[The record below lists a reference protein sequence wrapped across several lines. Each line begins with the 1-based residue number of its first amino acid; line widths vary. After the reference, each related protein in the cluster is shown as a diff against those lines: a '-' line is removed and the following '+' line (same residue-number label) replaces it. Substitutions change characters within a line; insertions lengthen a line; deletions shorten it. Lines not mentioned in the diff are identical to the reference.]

1 MVVDAPPHGDDLD
14 IRDGVRRAH
23 GFALTDATIVEAV
36 DNTIRLAESVLRAA
50 EEAGASAEPNA
61 APASPAT
68 GSDCRALVLTAPE
81 IAPLAE
87 PAPLTTVEPRRLTVA
102 HAVLAVAASAAIAFA
117 VVAVPLAVRHAD
129 TQPAAI
135 VATAAAPAEPAAAEP
150 AAAPSIA
157 RAPEAIAATPA
168 PDVPVPAAP
177 APQAEASPAE
187 PPATETVTVATPAPP
202 GAMTP
207 DTKPA
212 VVEPAPLPA
221 QAQADTPDI
230 PGFTPRKLDADET
243 ASLIARGQ
251 ELFTVGDIASAR
263 LMLRR
268 AAEGGSAKAALGLAA
283 TYDPIVL
290 GELGIRGV
298 PPDLALARAWY
309 EKAKTF
315 GSPDAP
321 HRLELLAS
329 RH

>member
-1 MVVDAPPHGDDLD
+1 MVVDAPPHGDDLE

-23 GFALTDATIVEAV
+23 GFALTDATIVQAV

-61 APASPAT
+61 EPASPAT
-68 GSDCRALVLTAPE
+68 GSDCRAVVLAAPE

-87 PAPLTTVEPRRLTVA
+87 PEPLTTVEPRRLTMA
-102 HAVLAVAASAAIAFA
+102 NAVLAVAASAAIAFA
-117 VVAVPLAVRHAD
+117 VVAVPLAVRRAD
-129 TQPAAI
+129 TQPAA
-135 VATAAAPAEPAAAEP
+135 VPAPAEPAA
-150 AAAPSIA
+150 PSIA
-157 RAPEAIAATPA
+157 LAPEAIAATTA
-168 PDVPVPAAP
+168 PEVPVPAAP
-177 APQAEASPAE
+177 AVQAEASPGE
-187 PPATETVTVATPAPP
+187 PAAAETVTIATPAPP
-202 GAMTP
+202 AATP
-207 DTKPA
+207 DAKPA
-212 VVEPAPLPA
+212 LVEAAPAPA

-251 ELFTVGDIASAR
+251 DLFTVGDIASAR